1 MEKFIFIIIKKSD
14 YLKKIALINNVCS
27 LHYNQKGEFESDV
40 NLHVVFFFS
49 VFITLKRKKP
59 TSE

>member
-40 NLHVVFFFS
+40 SLHVVIFFFGLYN
-49 VFITLKRKKP
+49 TEKKK
-59 TSE
+59 TH